1 MEDNEMKKYNLS
13 EIMKKAW
20 EIRKTNKK
28 SFSESLKISW
38 KIAKCSMAETV
49 TFEFLDGEEMT
60 IDMETGVVSGKTYN
74 SRNRIKKDFSGKWN
88 GKIWTVDVDK
98 VIDNMK
104 KFAVTYAELYI
115 VDVKKSVKT
124 AVKKWLVPDETS
136 ESYWAYT
143 KWSDGTV
150 TSCIFG

>member
-1 MEDNEMKKYNLS
+1 
-13 EIMKKAW
+13 
-20 EIRKTNKK
+20 
-28 SFSESLKISW
+28 
-38 KIAKCSMAETV
+38 MAETV

>member
-1 MEDNEMKKYNLS
+1 MKKYNLS
-13 EIMKKAW
+13 GIMKKAW
-20 EIRKTNKK
+20 EIKKVNKK

-38 KIAKCSMAETV
+38 KIAKASVSKNV
-49 TFEFLDGEEMT
+49 TFEFVSGEEMT

-74 SRNRIKKDFSGKWN
+74 SRNRIKKDFGGKWD
-88 GKIWTVDVDK
+88 GKVWTVDISK
-98 VIDNMK
+98 VVGDMK
-104 KFAVTYAELYI
+104 KFATTYAEAYI

-124 AVKKWLVPDETS
+124 AVKKWLVPDERG
-136 ESYWAYT
+136 EGYLVCT